1 MSYRSYNRLP
11 YIDSYEQA
19 LEHTNVTPIKGSK
32 PLSYPLG
39 ERRYHRSFGI
49 RVIGDEASKPID
61 NARYKPAPTA
71 KDGDVELLLY
81 GAPVITFH
89 KPEQADAP
97 QRLTL
102 SCTYYHW
109 NASDCHFIVSVLGR
123 YVASANTNKSRL
135 VLTLRNGS
143 KIVIPRKQNLTL
155 DIRKGPI
162 GSSLAPSN
170 PEQAEHT
177 VIRLNRGRAN
187 AVRAK
192 YGEFF
197 RYVKGMISVR
207 KYPLDTLSWRGVAVA
222 QVIKV
227 SSEEIL
233 GVVPTVPPSTS
244 FPLPPSFPLTSYSP
258 QYPPLRNA
266 PHLTNVRFV
275 DKYVR
280 MGVDRKPPKET
291 AHHMYD
297 ERTGRS
303 SVKYVSEPYEMWL
316 ANTKEFLEL
325 CSTPADDPDQYEK
338 FRQAF
343 VWLAFYS
350 IPNPRAGR
358 DVVVETRVLPERLN
372 EIIFKYHSEE
382 VFERVPAKP
391 GSVPSSKYE
400 KLVTRVRD

>member
-1 MSYRSYNRLP
+1 MSYSSYNRLP

-19 LEHTNVTPIKGSK
+19 LTHTKVAPIKGSK

-39 ERRYHRSFGI
+39 ERRYHRAFSI

-61 NARYKPAPTA
+61 NGRYKPAPTA

-109 NASDCHFIVSVLGR
+109 HASDCHFIVSVLGR
-123 YVASANTNKSRL
+123 YVADANTNKSRI
-135 VLTLRNGS
+135 VLTLRGGS

-155 DIRKGPI
+155 DIGKE
-162 GSSLAPSN
+162 SYSLTPSD
-170 PEQAEHT
+170 PQQAEHT
-177 VIRLNRGRAN
+177 VIRLNRARAN

-197 RYVKGMISVR
+197 RYVKGMVGVR
-207 KYPLDTLSWRGVAVA
+207 KYPLDHLSGRGVAVA

-227 SSEEIL
+227 SGDEIL
-233 GVVPTVPPSTS
+233 GVVPTEFKHGTP
-244 FPLPPSFPLTSYSP
+244 
-258 QYPPLRNA
+258 
-266 PHLTNVRFV
+266 LTNVRFV

-280 MGVDRKPPKET
+280 MGVVIKPPKET

-303 SVKYVSEPYEMWL
+303 SVKYVSELYEIWL

-343 VWLAFYS
+343 VWLAFYA

-358 DVVVETRVLPERLN
+358 DVVLETHVLPERLN
-372 EIIFKYHSEE
+372 EIFFKYHSEE

-391 GSVPSSKYE
+391 GSVPSAKYE
-400 KLVTRVRD
+400 RWVTRARD